1 MRSCCAEP
9 SEGVGVR
16 EAERESLPTRCG
28 RWLSDLLHRLCP
40 CLRRSPEPEH
50 EPTVHGTEV
59 PRCRA
64 PWTGVRRK
72 WRKRTARVE
81 PAPNTSRSS
90 PEATLPPEDANQPT
104 HVQEKEGL
112 FRARRLSSGATLS
125 RNACSSLL
133 PATDADQPATGPLL
147 PRSRPGSIT
156 GDAVMAPSCDEGHDE
171 GPEEDL
177 RIPRM
182 GRARRLAWEPQH
194 VPSVIDASELSS
206 ILVGQVL
213 HHLVQEEHLGP
224 AVAELEEAQQRQLA
238 PETQGGSASW
248 VEPVQ
253 ELPAT
258 PVLELR
264 PVSPASASAEPEDVP
279 AVASAPGPGPKLEP
293 HQPLGTG
300 PGAPA
305 WMAQGLTEPEV
316 DPAPTRPRAMSHWD
330 IPGVVSGPE
339 LEPHEP
345 SGPGPMAPARIVL
358 GLAEPEADLEPTRPC
373 AMNAWGI
380 PGVASRPELEPHE
393 PSGPGPVAPAGTA
406 LGLAEPEADPEP
418 TSPCSW
424 STWDEPGE
432 EEPTILAFP
441 PSLVAEQLTLICAE
455 LYSRIE
461 FGECKTYLESQ
472 PLMEG
477 IELLA
482 PNIHNIMRQF
492 DATFYFVTSSCL
504 RAPSL
509 MAQDRARVVEFWIQ
523 VAKECLDLRNFES
536 LHAILCALQ
545 CRAVCRLDSTWG
557 HVSWKSFWSYKKLQK
572 RDHGLNGK
580 QLLEEAR
587 ATVRRRRQAPYRY
600 LDGKTQGIVPFLG
613 YFLRDVPIDQLSKYN
628 EDVSDPARHRR
639 ASMVTLIGREIM
651 MHKRVAALYDL
662 EPDER
667 FLSFFQTEEL
677 LDEEKSYHLSCQLEA
692 SGQWAGMKELLQF
705 FRSHKI

>member
-1 MRSCCAEP
+1 
-9 SEGVGVR
+9 
-16 EAERESLPTRCG
+16 
-28 RWLSDLLHRLCP
+28 
-40 CLRRSPEPEH
+40 
-50 EPTVHGTEV
+50 
-59 PRCRA
+59 
-64 PWTGVRRK
+64 
-72 WRKRTARVE
+72 
-81 PAPNTSRSS
+81 
-90 PEATLPPEDANQPT
+90 
-104 HVQEKEGL
+104 
-112 FRARRLSSGATLS
+112 
-125 RNACSSLL
+125 
-133 PATDADQPATGPLL
+133 
-147 PRSRPGSIT
+147 
-156 GDAVMAPSCDEGHDE
+156 MASSCDEGHDK

-206 ILVGQVL
+206 TLVGQVL
-213 HHLVQEEHLGP
+213 HHLVQEKHLGP

-248 VEPVQ
+248 LEPVQ

-258 PVLELR
+258 PVLDLR
-264 PVSPASASAEPEDVP
+264 PVSPASALAELEDVP
-279 AVASAPGPGPKLEP
+279 AVASAPEPGRELEP

-305 WMAQGLTEPEV
+305 GMALGLAEPEV
-316 DPAPTRPRAMSHWD
+316 DPEPTRPRAMSHWD

-339 LEPHEP
+339 LEPPEP
-345 SGPGPMAPARIVL
+345 SGPGRMAPARMAL
-358 GLAEPEADLEPTRPC
+358 GLAEPQADMEPTRPC

-380 PGVASRPELEPHE
+380 PGVASHPELEPHE
-393 PSGPGPVAPAGTA
+393 PSGPGPVAPARTA

-418 TSPCSW
+418 TSPCAW
-424 STWDEPGE
+424 STWDEPRE
-432 EEPTILAFP
+432 EEPMILAFP

-572 RDHGLNGK
+572 RDHGLNGRK
-580 QLLEEAR
+580 LLEEAR
-587 ATVRRRRQAPYRY
+587 AMMRQRRQTPSGYRHR
-600 LDGKTQGIVPFLG
+600 KVQGIVPFLG
-613 YFLRDVPIDQLSKYN
+613 YFLRDVPIHQLSKYN
-628 EDVSDPARHRR
+628 VDMSDTARHRR

-662 EPDER
+662 EPDEH

-692 SGQWAGMKELLQF
+692 SGQWAVMKKLLHF